1 MKQLYAN
8 FDLLVSHMEINR
20 IDFYKLSLW
29 NKIRVLYII
38 KSFITY
44 TRKGKQEGFKVF
56 TSLTFP
62 EVGLFHMVVWA
73 RIIKKRRISQN
84 ENIK

>member
-1 MKQLYAN
+1 MKQLCAN

-20 IDFYKLSLW
+20 TDFYKLALW
-29 NKIRVLYII
+29 NKIRVLCII

-62 EVGLFHMVVWA
+62 EGGLFNMVVWA
-73 RIIKKRRISQN
+73 RIIKK
-84 ENIK
+84 KKKKPK